1 LHSKNIIHR
10 NITPE
15 NIVFK
20 DKNSLEVKLID
31 FGLAEYLVDPE
42 ASINRKG
49 TPGYIAPEIIK
60 C

>member
-1 LHSKNIIHR
+1 
-10 NITPE
+10 
-15 NIVFK
+15 
-20 DKNSLEVKLID
+20 LEPKLID